1 MVALVTFHEHETG
14 REVYRIDTSS
24 SPEVTFTQPN
34 QISIAPRYSF
44 AEKTI
49 YYVNFERGIVQ
60 GILGCKPGNEPV
72 KDKEFWTFETQDVT
86 PPVVRFIASPAL
98 SNSNVTF
105 QWESNEVVT
114 WSCTL
119 TEDASTLELN
129 CSGGF
134 WSGYGLTEGTY
145 LFQAVA
151 TDEAGNVA
159 QLSHRFEVD
168 LTPPITAILQKPAL
182 VSNQE

>member
-1 MVALVTFHEHETG
+1 
-14 REVYRIDTSS
+14 
-24 SPEVTFTQPN
+24 
-34 QISIAPRYSF
+34 
-44 AEKTI
+44 
-49 YYVNFERGIVQ
+49 VNFERGIVQ

-86 PPVVRFIASPAL
+86 PPVVRFITSPAL

-119 TEDASTLELN
+119 TEDALTLELN
-129 CSGGF
+129 CSGGI

-145 LFQAVA
+145 LFQVVA

-159 QLSHRFEVD
+159 RLSHRFEVD

-182 VSNQE
+182 VSNRERAFLTFRCNEYCSLECKLEVEVPQR